1 MSLTLYNS
9 IVAGNV
15 PDNLYDEGTTT
26 STGVN
31 LTSGDPLLAPLGNY
45 GGPTLTMLPLFGS
58 PAIDAGADS
67 ATNTFA
73 TDQRGYPRCSGA
85 HVDIG
90 AVEAQ
95 WAPANHSPLLS
106 NSAWTAPGGAR
117 CFQCTFSSVT
127 NADFTVLATT
137 NLALPFADWTML
149 APAIQCSPGQYQFTD
164 PGATNYPQRFYQA
177 VSP

>member
-1 MSLTLYNS
+1 LQ
-9 IVAGNV
+9 
-15 PDNLYDEGTTT
+15 DN
-26 STGVN
+26 
-31 LTSGDPLLAPLGNY
+31 
-45 GGPTLTMLPLFGS
+45 GGPTRTHALLAGS
-58 PAIDAGADS
+58 PTIDAGADS
-67 ATNTFA
+67 VTNFLA

-95 WAPANHSPLLS
+95 WAPANHPPRLS

-137 NLALPFADWTML
+137 NLALPLPDWTML
-149 APAIQCSPGQYQFTD
+149 APAIQYSPGQYQFTD
-164 PGATNYPQRFYQA
+164 PGATNYPQRFYRV